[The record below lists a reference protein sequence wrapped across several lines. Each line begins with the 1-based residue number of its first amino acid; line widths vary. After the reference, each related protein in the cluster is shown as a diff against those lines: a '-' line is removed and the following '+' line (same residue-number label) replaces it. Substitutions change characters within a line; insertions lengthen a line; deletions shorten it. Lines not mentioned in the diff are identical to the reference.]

1 MIRSLMRTLT
11 AIALFLLPLLLSAQ
25 KKEKPGILW
34 RISGNGLAK
43 PSYLFG
49 TMHLKDK
56 QLFNFPDSLYAAIEQ
71 TEGFAMELHPDSLV
85 QAVLDKEDKSKRVS
99 EVLKPESFNRI
110 KKKLATQFKG
120 KPEDVTLEELESYC
134 ISRYY
139 RIESENSMNTFMDTY
154 LYGAAARSGKWTGGI
169 EDVED
174 QLGLNGHTSPE
185 STASEFLETDQA
197 IRRRLDSMIAV
208 YLGGHIKFMA
218 LMTAGDASM
227 IKRNHKMALR
237 MDSMMT
243 IRTMLFAVGA
253 GHLAGKEGVVE
264 LLRGKGYTVDS
275 VVFSGREFI
284 LDHKF
289 NIKEKPWVTVKDKSG
304 LYIAQMPGQPMKDM
318 EVPGTEGA
326 MKMYIDLQSGLSYFT
341 FAIVAKKG
349 LALDSLASGI
359 VKRFNKDAVLKSVKP
374 IKKDGFE
381 GREVIAESPAMN
393 LNSRFYLADGYCYGA
408 FIAYEPASL
417 ILAND
422 MSKFFEA
429 FTMYR
434 PTAEMLAPRKAIE
447 FTSVEAGF
455 KVELPLKPSVERESG
470 ENNVVWQ
477 YSSLDNQNE
486 VGYIMIAHLLN
497 DEMVFQHDSLEL
509 SNYLAGQEA
518 RDNARVLGHRYDS
531 VNGYPAI
538 WITFRASVEGDS
550 LDYKALKLL
559 RGRRSYF
566 FIAYARSQENIEQYC
581 DRFFSSISFFN
592 TENKGWKEQAVPGES
607 FTLWS
612 PAPLVRAADSLE
624 DTSLRKW
631 VVSDTLNAT
640 SVILIKVPFT
650 KYQRMDSDTALL
662 RKAVMAYTGINH
674 EMLGFDFTKNGEFP
688 AVSTEAKLPPAHTIR
703 RLRSVLSNDALYYI
717 FVSGAPKDLED
728 PQITKLLNEFRP
740 SGNTDFTAL
749 YASKTEMMISDMSSS
764 DSMTSVDAYEG
775 FRNTVFKKE
784 DLPFLYNALK
794 NQYNENLYRVH
805 EKIEDA
811 ILELRDTT
819 SIEVLKDLYLKL
831 TPGND
836 TARVAIL
843 SVLAGWQT
851 TATHNLAIDLLQAN
865 PPATAGMPHFVTNFF
880 DSSELAL
887 PHYHQ
892 LMYLLKDSNTVTPL
906 MYQVTRLLTEKK
918 IKAADLA
925 SYKTV
930 FIDLAKK
937 AAAVNMKDD
946 EKRIW
951 YYDDVAAVLAAL
963 RDPAAT
969 AALRKMLSN
978 PDVDMKLDVVKSLL
992 SINQP
997 LPAADLLKIAAD
1009 RSARLAL
1016 YDTLVGA
1023 KKVALFPKL
1032 YLTQRAFG
1040 ESSLYS
1046 FVSDEDYELKN
1057 IVFVGER
1064 VAGYKGK
1071 KQKFYLYK
1079 LTFDVEEGGSY
1090 LGITGPYPVTPTTKL
1105 KQYSEV
1111 DGMYYDEEYNASK
1124 LDTMLKAYLKGFEEN
1139 ESE

>member
-1 MIRSLMRTLT
+1 MIRSLLRTLT

-49 TMHLKDK
+49 TIHLKNK

-71 TEGFAMELHPDSLV
+71 TEGFAMELHPDSLM
-85 QAVLDKEDKSKRVS
+85 QAVLDKEDKTKRVS

-110 KKKLATQFKG
+110 KKKLTAQFKG
-120 KPEDVTLEELESYC
+120 KPEDVTLAQLESYC

-174 QLGLNGHTSPE
+174 QLGLKGHTSPE
-185 STASEFLETDQA
+185 STASEFLETEKE
-197 IRRRLDSMIAV
+197 IRSRLDSMITV
-208 YLGGHIKFMA
+208 YLAGNIKFMA

-237 MDSMMT
+237 MDSLMT

-264 LLRGKGYTVDS
+264 LLRSKGYTVDS

-289 NIKEKPWVTVKDKSG
+289 NLKEKPWVKVKDKSG
-304 LYIAQMPGQPMKDM
+304 LYIAEMPGQPMKEM
-318 EVPGTEGA
+318 AMPGTDGE

-341 FAIVAKKG
+341 FAIVARKG

-359 VKRFNKDAVLKSVKP
+359 VTRFNKDAVLKSVKP

-381 GREVIAESPAMN
+381 GREIIAESPDIN
-393 LNSRFYLADGYCYGA
+393 LNSHLYLADGYCYGA
-408 FIAYEPASL
+408 FIAYAPASL

-422 MSKFFEA
+422 MSKFFES

-434 PTAEMLAPRKAIE
+434 PTAEMLAPKKAID

-455 KVELPLKPSVERESG
+455 KVELPVKPSVEREPG
-470 ENNVVWQ
+470 ENTVVWQ

-486 VGYIMIAHLLN
+486 VGYLMIAQLLN

-509 SNYLAGQEA
+509 SSYLAGQEA

-538 WITFRASVEGDS
+538 WVTFRASVEGDS
-550 LDYKALKLL
+550 LDYKGLKIL

-566 FIAYARSQENIEQYC
+566 FIAYARNQENIEQYSN
-581 DRFFSSISFFN
+581 RFFSSISFFN

-640 SVILIKVPFT
+640 SVILIKAPFT

-662 RKAVMAYTGINH
+662 RKAVMVYTGGNQEI
-674 EMLGFDFTKNGEFP
+674 LGFDFTRNGEFP
-688 AVSTEAKLPPAHTIR
+688 SVSTESKLPPAHTIR
-703 RLRSVLSNDALYYI
+703 RLRSVLSNDGIYYV
-717 FVSGAPKDLED
+717 FVSGARKDLED
-728 PQITKLLNEFRP
+728 PQLTKLLNEFRP
-740 SGNTDFTAL
+740 SGSTDFTAL
-749 YASKTEMMISDMSSS
+749 YASKTGMIINDMSSS
-764 DSMTSVDAYEG
+764 DSATSVDAYDG
-775 FRNTVFKKE
+775 FHATAFKQE
-784 DLPFLYNALK
+784 DLPFLYDALK
-794 NQYNENLYRVH
+794 KQYNENLYRVH
-805 EKIEDA
+805 EKIGDA
-811 ILELRDTT
+811 IIEVRDAS
-819 SIEVLKDLYLKL
+819 SIDVLKDMYGKLK
-831 TPGND
+831 PGND
-836 TARVAIL
+836 TERVAIL

-851 TATHNLAIDLLQAN
+851 TATHKLAIELLKDN
-865 PPATAGMPHFVTNFF
+865 PPATDGMPHFISSFF

-906 MYQVTRLLTEKK
+906 IYQVRKLLSEKK

-925 SYKTV
+925 PYKNMV
-930 FIDLAKK
+930 IDLAKK

-978 PDVDMKLDVVKSLL
+978 PDVDMKLEVVNSLL
-992 SINQP
+992 SLNQP
-997 LPAADLLKIAAD
+997 LPAAELLKIAAD
-1009 RSARLAL
+1009 RSARLTL

-1023 KKVALFPKL
+1023 KKLALFPKQ

-1040 ESSLYS
+1040 ESSLYYS
-1046 FVSDEDYELKN
+1046 VDEDYELKN
-1057 IVFVGER
+1057 ILFVGER
-1064 VAGYKGK
+1064 IIKFKGK
-1071 KQKFYLYK
+1071 NQKFYLYK
-1079 LTFDVEEGGSY
+1079 VSFDTEEGGSY

-1105 KQYSEV
+1105 KQSSEA
-1111 DGMYYDEEYNASK
+1111 DGIYYDEEYNASK
-1124 LDTMLKAYLKGFEEN
+1124 LDTMLKAYLKRLEEN
-1139 ESE
+1139 DSE

>member
-99 EVLKPESFNRI
+99 EVLKPESFSRI

-120 KPEDVTLEELESYC
+120 KPEEVTLEELESYC

-174 QLGLNGHTSPE
+174 QLGLKDHTSPE

-264 LLRGKGYTVDS
+264 LLRRKGYTVDS

-289 NIKEKPWVTVKDKSG
+289 NIKEKPWVTVKDRSG
-304 LYIAQMPGQPMKDM
+304 LYIAQMPGQPMKEM
-318 EVPGTEGA
+318 ELPGTEGE

-341 FAIVAKKG
+341 FAIVARKG

-359 VKRFNKDAVLKSVKP
+359 VTRFNKDAVLKSVKP
-374 IKKDGFE
+374 IKKDSFE
-381 GREVIAESPAMN
+381 GREIIAESPDIN
-393 LNSRFYLADGYCYGA
+393 LNSHLYLADGYCYGA
-408 FIAYEPASL
+408 FIAYAPASL

-422 MSKFFEA
+422 MNKFFEA

-434 PTAEMLAPRKAIE
+434 PTAEMLASKKAID
-447 FTSVEAGF
+447 FSSVEAGF
-455 KVELPLKPSVERESG
+455 KVELPVKPSVDREQG

-486 VGYIMIAHLLN
+486 VGYLMIAQLLN

-518 RDNARVLGHRYDS
+518 REDARVLGHRYDS

-538 WITFRASVEGDS
+538 WVTFRASIEDDS
-550 LDYKALKLL
+550 LDYKGLKIL
-559 RGRRSYF
+559 RGRRSHF
-566 FIAYARSQENIEQYC
+566 FIAYARNQENIEQYC

-607 FTLWS
+607 FKLWS

-703 RLRSVLSNDALYYI
+703 RLRSVLSNDGLYYI

-740 SGNTDFTAL
+740 SGNTDFTEL
-749 YASKTEMMISDMSSS
+749 YASKTEMMISEMSSS

-784 DLPFLYNALK
+784 DLPFLYHALK

-805 EKIEDA
+805 EKIEEA
-811 ILELRDTT
+811 ILEVRDTT
-819 SIEVLKDLYLKL
+819 SIDVLKTMYGKL

-851 TATHNLAIDLLQAN
+851 TATHKLALELLQAN
-865 PPATAGMPHFVTNFF
+865 PPATEGMPHFVSNFF

-887 PHYHQ
+887 PYYQQ
-892 LMYLLKDSNTVTPL
+892 LMYLLKDSNTVTSL
-906 MYQVTRLLTEKK
+906 MYQVTRLLKEKK

-925 SYKTV
+925 AYKTV

-937 AAAVNMKDD
+937 AAAVNMKDE

-951 YYDDVAAVLAAL
+951 YYDDVAVVLAAL

-978 PDVDMKLDVVKSLL
+978 PDVDMKLEVVNALL

-1009 RSARLAL
+1009 RGARLSL

-1023 KKVALFPKL
+1023 RKLALFPKQ

-1040 ESSLYS
+1040 ESSLYYS
-1046 FVSDEDYELKN
+1046 VDEDYELKN

-1064 VAGYKGK
+1064 TVTFKGK

-1079 LTFDVEEGGSY
+1079 VSFDMEEGGSY

-1105 KQYSEV
+1105 KQSSEA
-1111 DGMYYDEEYNASK
+1111 DGIYYDEEYNASK

-1139 ESE
+1139 DSE

>member
-1 MIRSLMRTLT
+1 MIRSLLRTLT
-11 AIALFLLPLLLSAQ
+11 AIALFLSPLLLSAQ

-49 TMHLKDK
+49 TMHLKNK

-71 TEGFAMELHPDSLV
+71 TEGFAMELHPDSLM
-85 QAVLDKEDKSKRVS
+85 QAVLDKEDKTKRVS
-99 EVLKPESFNRI
+99 EVLKPESFLRI
-110 KKKLATQFKG
+110 KKKLTAQFKG
-120 KPEDVTLEELESYC
+120 KPEDVTLAQLESYC

-174 QLGLNGHTSPE
+174 QLGLKGHTSPE
-185 STASEFLETDQA
+185 STASEFLETDKE
-197 IRRRLDSMIAV
+197 IRSRLDSMITV
-208 YLGGHIKFMA
+208 YLAGNIKFMA

-237 MDSMMT
+237 MDSLMT

-264 LLRGKGYTVDS
+264 LLRSKGYTVDS

-289 NIKEKPWVTVKDKSG
+289 NLNEKPWVTVKDKSG
-304 LYIAQMPGQPMKDM
+304 LYIAQMPGQPMKEM
-318 EVPGTEGA
+318 AVPGTDGE

-341 FAIVAKKG
+341 FAIVARMG
-349 LALDSLASGI
+349 LALDSLASGL
-359 VKRFNKDAVLKSVKP
+359 VRRFNKEAVLKSVKP
-374 IKKDGFE
+374 IRKDGFE
-381 GREVIAESPAMN
+381 GREIIAESPDIN
-393 LNSRFYLADGYCYGA
+393 LNSRLYLANGYCYGA
-408 FIAYEPASL
+408 FIAYAPASL

-422 MSKFFEA
+422 MHKFFES

-434 PTAEMLAPRKAIE
+434 PTAEMLAPKKAID

-455 KVELPLKPSVERESG
+455 KVVLPVKPSVEREPG
-470 ENNVVWQ
+470 ENSVVWQ

-486 VGYIMIAHLLN
+486 VGYLMMAQLLN

-509 SNYLAGQEA
+509 SSYLAGQEA

-538 WITFRASVEGDS
+538 WVTFRASVEGDS
-550 LDYKALKLL
+550 LDYKGLKIL

-566 FIAYARSQENIEQYC
+566 FIAYARNQENIEQYSN
-581 DRFFSSISFFN
+581 RFFSSISFFN

-662 RKAVMAYTGINH
+662 RKAVMVYTGGNQEI
-674 EMLGFDFTKNGEFP
+674 LGFDFTKNGEFP
-688 AVSTEAKLPPAHTIR
+688 SVSTESKLPPAHTIR
-703 RLRSVLSNDALYYI
+703 RLRSVLSNDGIYYV
-717 FVSGAPKDLED
+717 FVSGDRKDLED
-728 PQITKLLNEFRP
+728 PQLSKLLNEFRP
-740 SGNTDFTAL
+740 SGSTDFTAL
-749 YASKTEMMISDMSSS
+749 HASKTGMIINDMSSS
-764 DSMTSVDAYEG
+764 DSATSVDAYDG
-775 FRNTVFKKE
+775 FHATAFKKE
-784 DLPFLYNALK
+784 DLPFLYDALK
-794 NQYNENLYRVH
+794 KQYNENLYRVH
-805 EKIEDA
+805 EKIGDA
-811 ILELRDTT
+811 IIEVRDTS
-819 SIEVLKDLYLKL
+819 SIDVLKDMYGKL

-836 TARVAIL
+836 IERVAIL

-851 TATHNLAIDLLQAN
+851 TATHKLAIELLKDN
-865 PPATAGMPHFVTNFF
+865 PPATDGMPHFISSFF

-892 LMYLLKDSNTVTPL
+892 LMYLLKESNTVTPL
-906 MYQVTRLLTEKK
+906 IYQVRKLLSEKK

-925 SYKTV
+925 PYKTMV
-930 FIDLAKK
+930 IDLARK

-969 AALRKMLSN
+969 AALRKMLNN
-978 PDVDMKLDVVKSLL
+978 PDVDMKLEVVNALL
-992 SINQP
+992 SLNQP
-997 LPAADLLKIAAD
+997 LPAAELLKIAAD
-1009 RSARLAL
+1009 RSARLTL

-1023 KKVALFPKL
+1023 KKLALFPKQ

-1040 ESSLYS
+1040 ESSLYYS
-1046 FVSDEDYELKN
+1046 VDEDYELKN
-1057 IVFVGER
+1057 ILFVGER
-1064 VAGYKGK
+1064 IIKFKGK

-1079 LTFDVEEGGSY
+1079 VSFDTEEGGSY

-1105 KQYSEV
+1105 KQSSEA
-1111 DGMYYDEEYNASK
+1111 DGIYYDEEYNASK
-1124 LDTMLKAYLKGFEEN
+1124 LDTMLKAYLKRLEESD
-1139 ESE
+1139 SE